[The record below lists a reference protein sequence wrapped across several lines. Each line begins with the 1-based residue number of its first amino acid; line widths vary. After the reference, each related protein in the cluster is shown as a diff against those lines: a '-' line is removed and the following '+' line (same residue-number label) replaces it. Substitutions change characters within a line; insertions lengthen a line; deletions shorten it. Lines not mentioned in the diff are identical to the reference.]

1 MHRIVELALANRIL
15 VILAVGLS
23 VVAGSFAL
31 KHLTIDAVP
40 DITNVQVQILT
51 KSPTLGPVEVERF
64 ITYPVEAAMNGLPR
78 LSEIRSVSRY
88 GISSVTV
95 IFEEDVNIYFARQ
108 LVSERLN
115 TAIEAIPANLGRPEL
130 GPLTTGLGEI
140 YQFTVEGE
148 GYTPMELRTIL
159 DWEIA

>member
-1 MHRIVELALANRIL
+1 M
-15 VILAVGLS
+15 
-23 VVAGSFAL
+23 
-31 KHLTIDAVP
+31 
-40 DITNVQVQILT
+40 
-51 KSPTLGPVEVERF
+51 
-64 ITYPVEAAMNGLPR
+64 
-78 LSEIRSVSRY
+78 SRY

-95 IFEEDVNIYFARQ
+95 IFEENVDIYFARQ

-115 TAIEAIPANLGRPEL
+115 TAIETIPENLGRPAL
-130 GPLTTGLGEI
+130 GPLTTGLGEV

>member
-1 MHRIVELALANRIL
+1 MGGGCERTEIGRTCRDPGQLLPKIDPTERHSEGGPTLMHRIVERALENRIL
-15 VILAVGLS
+15 VILVACLFVI
-23 VVAGSFAL
+23 AGSFAL

-51 KSPTLGPVEVERF
+51 KSPSLGPVEIERF

-88 GISSVTV
+88 GLSSVTV
-95 IFEEDVNIYFARQ
+95 IFEENVNIYFARQ

-115 TAIEAIPANLGRPEL
+115 TALEAIPENLGR
-130 GPLTTGLGEI
+130 
-140 YQFTVEGE
+140 
-148 GYTPMELRTIL
+148 
-159 DWEIA
+159 